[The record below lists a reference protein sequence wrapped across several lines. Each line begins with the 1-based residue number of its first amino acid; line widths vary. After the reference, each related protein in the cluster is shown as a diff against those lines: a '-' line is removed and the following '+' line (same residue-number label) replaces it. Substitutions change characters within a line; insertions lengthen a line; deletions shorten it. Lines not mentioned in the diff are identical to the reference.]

1 MKGVFK
7 CLLFLGIIGLG
18 VFLYFTFTEV
28 KEKKE
33 EENIKSGWYIEIIYD
48 KPINVREEA
57 SAEAKSL
64 GKVNKGE
71 IYKVLDIDTE
81 SSKVYYW
88 YKIEY
93 KGKEGFVASGR
104 KKFWVKDYNNPK
116 DIMTPQITFESN
128 EYYVRTI
135 DDINYKHLTVYE
147 DSTDYNIS
155 HIVYYEK
162 EKDQYWILYTITDK
176 SGKSSSKMQK
186 IIFEIDPDEDRVV
199 DFREYK
205 R

>member
-1 MKGVFK
+1 MKGVLK
-7 CLLFLGIIGLG
+7 CLIFLAVIGLG

-33 EENIKSGWYIEIIYD
+33 EENIKNGWYIEIIYD
-48 KPINVREEA
+48 KPINVRSEA

-81 SSKVYYW
+81 SSTVYYW

-93 KGKEGFVASGR
+93 KGKEGYVASGR

-147 DSTDYNIS
+147 DSTDYTIS

-162 EKDQYWILYTITDK
+162 EKNQYWILYTITDK

-186 IIFEIDPDEDRVV
+186 IIFEIAPSSDQVK
-199 DFREYK
+199 DFREY
-205 R
+205 RR